1 MRYLRSAKVVAGLSI
16 LLLFVL
22 VALFGPMIAPHSAN
36 WQASTSAYT
45 PLSPS
50 GRFWLGTDVEQHDLF
65 SQVLAG
71 GRDTLLISLL
81 AGVIATVLSVVIGVT
96 AGYVGGL
103 VDDLLSA
110 LTNIFLA
117 LPGLLLLMVAL
128 KALPSNDTGNPLII
142 GAVIAATAWAW
153 GARVLRAQTLSLR
166 NQDYVEAARVI
177 GERKPRIIMF
187 EIVPNLL
194 PILASS
200 FIFTVI
206 YGIGAYATL
215 AWLGLIGGN
224 AVTWGTMLFQAQN
237 HGALIAG
244 FWWWYA
250 PPALCVAAVGVA
262 LALLNFG
269 IDEIVNPRLTS
280 ARSSR
285 GHRVRFVL
293 GLTPVVRTPA
303 PLAGTDLPLELP
315 EEAAK

>member
-1 MRYLRSAKVVAGLSI
+1 MRYLRSAKVVVGLSI
-16 LLLFVL
+16 LVLFVL
-22 VALFGPMIAPHSAN
+22 VALFGPLIAPHSAD
-36 WQASTSAYT
+36 WQASTSAFAAQ
-45 PLSPS
+45 PPS
-50 GRFWLGTDVEQHDLF
+50 SRFWLGTDVQQHDLF
-65 SQVLAG
+65 SQLLSG
-71 GRDTLLISLL
+71 GRDILLISLM
-81 AGVIATVLSVVIGVT
+81 AGVVATLLSVLIGVT
-96 AGYVGGL
+96 AGYVGGI

-110 LTNIFLA
+110 LSNIFLA
-117 LPGLLLLMVAL
+117 LPGLLILMVVL
-128 KALPSNDTGNPLII
+128 KALPQNMTSNPVTI
-142 GAVIAATAWAW
+142 GAVIALTAWAW
-153 GARVLRAQTLSLR
+153 GARVLRAQTLTLR

-177 GERKPRIIMF
+177 GERKPRIILF

-206 YGIGAYATL
+206 YGIGTYATL
-215 AWLGLIGGN
+215 AWLGLVGGN
-224 AVTWGTMLFQAQN
+224 TVTWGTMLFNAQN
-237 HGALIAG
+237 YGALISG
-244 FWWWYA
+244 WWWWYA

-269 IDEIVNPRLTS
+269 IDEIINPRLTS
-280 ARSSR
+280 ARGSR